1 MTDLQTIIADTYKN
15 DFRRLYFAAY
25 KVVRNLPEPADVA
38 RDIVNDAFV
47 KACAGA
53 CRFENGASLY
63 TFLYS
68 TVGNAAIDTIRR
80 HENSKRTR
88 SRSAEVCTVAAT
100 ESKWQASDVTPR
112 GFICPERAYFAKER
126 MESTAAKL
134 AAMGPKGEAL
144 MLHASGMKHREI
156 AEATGAPLGTVLRR
170 VMVAREKV
178 NA

>member
-63 TFLYS
+63 TFLYAA
-68 TVGNAAIDTIRR
+68 VGNAAIDTIRR